1 MTSPDSVSPSEHSAP
16 RLHWG
21 WIVAFVIL
29 VIGFTSIGLERVFH
43 FDDAPI
49 DGPFQLFNGL
59 RRIAD
64 GQRLG
69 GTFQVFHGPGVPYL
83 HFLPFKLF
91 GGGFIASEMSRQVV
105 SIAAAILVL
114 VGFFRAWTGA
124 WRTAIP
130 MSVVALGLLI
140 PLRINAIVFPIN
152 SMIGLRATMPL
163 VIGIHLM
170 LRPDG
175 RRAMLERAVLFALAF
190 AFGIE
195 QGMAVMAGFGLLQ
208 VLIALRTRDWRGPA
222 GGIATMGLGVVA
234 YALLVF
240 ILSPSGFASIMR
252 FNFRD
257 VPADQMW
264 YFGAP
269 PNEFLFAWIHL
280 TRLLEHPIWTVMVA
294 GALIYAIARYWIA
307 PAADDARAR
316 VAEAFLMLYAVVSTA
331 SMLGT
336 FTTVYFQPAVR
347 VSLLVLMVALRRWWL
362 WRRDTLP
369 LDDSARR
376 RMPVYAA
383 FAVLGYVIQG
393 WTLASIQIVRTP
405 LHIMY
410 AHVYLGERPALDP
423 EWAATAMIGDT
434 VWSYERALL
443 KREPTMWST
452 YSSYIEYKHNAFNP
466 SFDYIIQ
473 ALGHENRELYA
484 RRFGEVKPDIVQTMS
499 GAALKVGKYEEWL
512 AVHHWNF
519 YRPLL
524 RDYEMLAAGPWS
536 YFWTRAAR
544 PFTEAPQVLAHSPVP
559 PGILDIGF
567 DGNSVPRDSIGL
579 FEVRLYYHVDNAWK
593 KVPVLGTLPRYLVH
607 VGGAS
612 NHIPISLAPYETEKR
627 FPVIA
632 VGARKDIRLRG
643 LVYSIVPGQKL
654 TFDSIYVERLRLSP
668 ANVRWAR
675 DFILGPPVFNPDT
688 TSFGPADTV
697 SRATRRR

>member
-1 MTSPDSVSPSEHSAP
+1 
-16 RLHWG
+16 
-21 WIVAFVIL
+21 VIL
-29 VIGFTSIGLERVFH
+29 VLGCISLAVDTVFH
-43 FDDAPI
+43 FKESPI

-59 RRIAD
+59 RRIAT

-83 HFLPFKLF
+83 HYLPFRLF
-91 GGGFIASEMSRQVV
+91 GGGFLASEFARQFV
-105 SIAAAILVL
+105 SITAAVLLLVA
-114 VGFFRAWTGA
+114 FFRAWTGN
-124 WRTAIP
+124 WRTTIQ
-130 MSVVALGLLI
+130 MSVVALALLAI
-140 PLRINAIVFPIN
+140 PLRVIALLFPTN
-152 SMIGLRATMPL
+152 SMIGLRATMPI
-163 VIGIHLM
+163 VIGIHLL

-175 RRAMLERAVLFALAF
+175 RRAMLERAVLFALAL

-195 QGMAVMAGFGLLQ
+195 QGMAAIAGFGLLQ
-208 VLIALRTRDWRGPA
+208 VLIAVRTRDWRAPA
-222 GGIATMGLGVVA
+222 RGIATIGLGIVA
-234 YALLVF
+234 YAVLVF
-240 ILSPSGFASIMR
+240 ILTPSGFASVMR
-252 FNFRD
+252 FNFRE

-269 PNEFLFAWIHL
+269 PNEFLFAWIHF
-280 TRLLEHPIWTVMVA
+280 TRLFEHPIWTVMA
-294 GALIYAIARYWIA
+294 LGGLIYAIARYWMKPDA
-307 PAADDARAR
+307 EDARAR
-316 VAEAFLMLYAVVSTA
+316 VAEAFLMLYAIVSTV

-347 VSLLVLMVALRRWWL
+347 VSLFVLLIAIRRWWL
-362 WRRDTLP
+362 WRRDSIPVPAVTK
-369 LDDSARR
+369 RR
-376 RMPVYAA
+376 VPAYAA
-383 FAVLGYVIQG
+383 FAILGYSVAG
-393 WTLASIQIVRTP
+393 WTLASIELVTRP
-405 LHIMY
+405 LHILY
-410 AHVYLGERPALDP
+410 AHAYLGEKPAMINGWP
-423 EWAATAMIGDT
+423 ETAMIGDS
-434 VWSYERALL
+434 VWSYQRTLL

-452 YSSYIEYKHNAFNP
+452 YASYIEWKHNYFPP
-466 SFDYIIQ
+466 SFDYIIH
-473 ALGHENRELYA
+473 ALGRDNRALYA
-484 RRFGEVKPDIVQTMS
+484 RTFVESKPDIVQTLEPTYTS
-499 GAALKVGKYEEWL
+499 YEEWL

-536 YFWTRAAR
+536 YFWTRAPR
-544 PFTEAPQVLAHSPVP
+544 PFDEKPTVLAHTPIP

-612 NHIPISLAPYETEKR
+612 NHIPVSLAPYETEKR

-668 ANVRWAR
+668 ANIRWAR
-675 DFILGPPVFNPDT
+675 DFIAGPPVINRDT
-688 TSFGPADTV
+688 LTHGSADR
-697 SRATRRR
+697 SRDSLKEAIRRR